1 MPLTGGFVVI
11 SDEPIALSEFL
22 PAGAFKQIDFF
33 APEGNAGAVYIGPAN
48 VQADGTNAYQVLG
61 AGRSW
66 GHGVKGAGEQMEF
79 DFANLYVFGTEDDLF
94 HVSIVK

>member
-1 MPLTGGFVVI
+1 MPLNGGFTFI

-33 APEGNAGAVYIGPAN
+33 APDTNVGPVYIGPAN
-48 VQADGTNAYQVLG
+48 VESDGNNAYQVLA

-66 GHGVKGAGEQMEF
+66 GHGVKGAGEQMDF
-79 DFANLYVFGTEDDLF
+79 DFSQLYVFGTEDDKF

>member
-1 MPLTGGFVVI
+1 MPLVGGYVTI
-11 SDEPIALSEFL
+11 SDEPIALSSFL

-33 APEGNAGAVYIGPAN
+33 APESNAGAVYIGPAT
-48 VQADGTNAYQVLG
+48 VQADGTDAYQVLG

-79 DFANLYVFGTEDDLF
+79 DFSNLYVFGTEDDLF

>member
-1 MPLTGGFVVI
+1 MPLVGGFHTVTSSPV
-11 SDEPIALSEFL
+11 ALSSFL

-33 APEGNAGAVYIGPAN
+33 ANEGNAGAVYIGPST
-48 VQADGTNAYQVLG
+48 VQSDGTDAIQTLS

-66 GHGVKGAGEQMEF
+66 GHGVKGAGEQMQF
-79 DFANLYVFGTEDDLF
+79 DFNELYIVGTDNDLF

>member
-11 SDEPIALSEFL
+11 SDEPIALSSFL

-33 APEGNAGAVYIGPAN
+33 APEGNVGAVYIGPAN
-48 VQADGTNAYQVLG
+48 VEASGQNAYQVIG
-61 AGRSW
+61 AGKSW
-66 GHGVKGAGEQMEF
+66 GHNVKGPGEQMVF
-79 DFANLYVFGTEDDLF
+79 DFTELYVFGTEDDLF